1 MWLWILLFLAF
12 LLYSVKE
19 PYSGSPSD
27 FVQEQAGEIDDLHEK
42 LQKVTITESYVDSLQ
57 SDSNQTADQ
66 TNQLK
71 QNVRT

>member
-19 PYSGSPSD
+19 PYCGSPND
-27 FVQEQAGEIDDLHEK
+27 FVQEQAGEIDDLHQK
-42 LQKVTITESYVDSLQ
+42 LQKITLTESYVDSLQ
-57 SDSNQTADQ
+57 SDSNRTTDQ

-71 QNVRT
+71 ENVRT